1 MLGSSSIAHYRR
13 AVEFVVHQHSHHKHL
28 FNLRNLKLGC
38 GCGQSDLCLDN
49 LIMLCSL
56 FSWGF
61 EGFSL
66 GGLFCLGFWGF
77 FLFHFVLGFVC
88 LI

>member
-13 AVEFVVHQHSHHKHL
+13 AVEFVVHQYSHHKHL

-56 FSWGF
+56 FSWEFG
-61 EGFSL
+61 GFSL
-66 GGLFCLGFWGF
+66 GGVILFAILGFF
-77 FLFHFVLGFVC
+77 CFVLFRGLFV
-88 LI
+88 